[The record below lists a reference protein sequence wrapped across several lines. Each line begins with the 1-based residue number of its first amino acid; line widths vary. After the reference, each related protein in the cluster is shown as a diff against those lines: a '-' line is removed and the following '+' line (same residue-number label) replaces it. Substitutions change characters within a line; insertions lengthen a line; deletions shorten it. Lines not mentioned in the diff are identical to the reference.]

1 MLLRQQNQDLIQV
14 EIDENEDDFIE
25 INPDYIKVSDLPFS
39 ISGYYLYS
47 NGEIIVNQ
55 DKELEALKLQRM
67 DEVQNKFNDLMFY
80 GTFETSLGFVSDN
93 RRGDGKDDKD
103 NVQSLIELG
112 QEPVY
117 FKDADN
123 NFHALTQEDL
133 ITLKQ
138 EMIQDGLGKYQ
149 WKWNK
154 ETEIMNCTSTDELLG
169 VDV

>member
-1 MLLRQQNQDLIQV
+1 MLLRQQNDDLILV
-14 EIDENEDDFIE
+14 EINENEDEFIE
-25 INPDYIKVSDLPFS
+25 INPNYIKADNLPFCL
-39 ISGYYLYS
+39 SGYYKYQDQ
-47 NGEIIVNQ
+47 EIVPNQ
-55 DKELEALKLQRM
+55 EKELEALKIQRM
-67 DEVQNKFNDLMFY
+67 DEIQNKFNDLMFY
-80 GTFETSLGFVSDN
+80 GTFTSSLGFESDN

-123 NFHALTQEDL
+123 NFHALTQENL

-138 EMIQDGLGKYQ
+138 EMIQDGLSKYQ

-154 ETEIMNCTSTDELLG
+154 ENEIMQATDTDSLLNIII
-169 VDV
+169 